1 MSVKDNIAKNIAG
14 LRKQKGLTQ
23 SELADILCYSNKS
36 ISKWER
42 GDSLPDADMLYTIAK
57 TFNVDVNY
65 LFEEHDYNE
74 EDREQKAIL
83 ERKQKIAKVIVVVIF
98 SLVLI
103 ASVFIF
109 VFAILRQYITIAP
122 PIHAAIGFFVICSV
136 TFLTLIVLFVL
147 NYVKYTRI
155 LFSLFIW
162 TGAFAIYFM
171 LYESRPLIVLGI
183 ALIIQLATVY
193 FPRIDS
199 LVIKH
204 QNRRNE
210 FEKKRIERKDKRKKK

>member
-74 EDREQKAIL
+74 EDKEQKEIL
-83 ERKQKIAKVIVVVIF
+83 KRKQKIAKMIVVIIF

-103 ASVFIF
+103 ASAFILL
-109 VFAILRQYITIAP
+109 FAILIQYITIAP
-122 PIHAAIGFFVICSV
+122 PIHAAIGFFVICSII
-136 TFLTLIVLFVL
+136 FLTLIILFVL

-162 TGAFAIYFM
+162 TGSFGIYFM
-171 LYESRPLIVLGI
+171 LYESHPFIVLGI
-183 ALIIQLATVY
+183 ALIIQIAIVY

-204 QNRRNE
+204 QNKRNE
-210 FEKKRIERKDKRKKK
+210 FEKKIIAKKEKRKKK